1 MTNCLIIKYL
11 ILLLFSEKPVR
22 THLVNVY
29 ACLTLSMVA
38 AAVGAYVHMY
48 TNFLSAGILPALG
61 GTGLLLALMYTQDN
75 GKNHSLRISYL
86 VGFAFFTG
94 LYFYIK
100 IIDFI
105 LVFIIC

>member
-1 MTNCLIIKYL
+1 M
-11 ILLLFSEKPVR
+11 R

-38 AAVGAYVHMY
+38 AAIGAYVHVF
-48 TNFLSAGILPALG
+48 THFLSAGIFTALG
-61 GTGLLLALMYTQDN
+61 ATGLLLALMYTQDN

-94 LYFYIK
+94 
-100 IIDFI
+100 
-105 LVFIIC
+105 